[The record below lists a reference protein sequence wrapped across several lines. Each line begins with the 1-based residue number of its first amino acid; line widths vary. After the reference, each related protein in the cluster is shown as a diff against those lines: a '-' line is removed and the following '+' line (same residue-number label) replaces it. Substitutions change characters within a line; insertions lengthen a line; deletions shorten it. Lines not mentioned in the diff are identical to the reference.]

1 MAVTAVYGGR
11 AQPSFILQV
20 SDAWKAGGGARDG
33 QGQRGVTAEILMA
46 RFFCC

>member
-20 SDAWKAGGGARDG
+20 SDAWKAGGWCPRRWWWCA
-33 QGQRGVTAEILMA
+33 
-46 RFFCC
+46 